1 KSSVSATSTAAYHL
15 VRQLPM
21 ILCALALAAGVY
33 LLDDLPSIIMI
44 PIVMVVLG
52 GVALT
57 YSDNRGPQA
66 QLDLAMLS
74 EEARLQTAL
83 TRLAD

>member
-1 KSSVSATSTAAYHL
+1 
-15 VRQLPM
+15 
-21 ILCALALAAGVY
+21 ALAVGVY

-52 GVALT
+52 VFLEMRQRRSIRKTLEEHPKAFTSALIALT

-83 TRLAD
+83 T